1 LRNQTLGSKGSPV
14 AFLFNRGGY
23 RLAGGGSLVD
33 ATSWDAAKGY
43 GATSVPSMRMIV
55 PLNDLDAA
63 QWINLTGASGHA
75 FDGHYTDQ
83 TKLWEAGE
91 TLRWPFTREAVQ
103 SSAADTLVLEPSH

>member
-1 LRNQTLGSKGSPV
+1 
-14 AFLFNRGGY
+14 
-23 RLAGGGSLVD
+23 
-33 ATSWDAAKGY
+33 
-43 GATSVPSMRMIV
+43 MRMIV